1 MAEHAMAATY
11 INQDKV
17 STTIADSTK
26 QIAILQGSSRPAT
39 SSNGTILISNNPLV
53 RDGSVKIGFDIADN
67 QDGNT
72 GDTLIGNRISAGGQG
87 GKDSMSTAV
96 GYAAQVAGPA
106 VSLGIGARA
115 DINDNKGW
123 KAVHNSGVAI
133 GPFSSIGGN
142 RDGGVAIGAIAQADN
157 HGSIAIGQLSGAYRE
172 FFDRDATSQ
181 KKGTVYRNAEADA
194 ESTISIGKEAGA
206 RARSSIALG
215 HGATTSIIGS
225 NTIALGTNSV
235 AIKNNSI
242 ALGNNAV
249 AGGYSDADKTAKN
262 IGINSKLNNLKS
274 DLAKAETTLTKE
286 EENLKTTD
294 TPEQKFRVASATAA
308 VARLNLAIKRLEK
321 DLGYSASGEDATT
334 DAIAIGNAS
343 RATNESA
350 LAFGNTANATGKAS
364 IAQGKNTQ
372 ATAENAIAVGT
383 SSNVS
388 GANSVALG
396 ANITKLTTANSV
408 VLGANSTEVDG
419 TTGASHAVQT
429 VNDATVRTIAGP
441 NFTYSNFA
449 GKVADAGRYVSIGQV
464 GTERQIKNLAAGAVT
479 PTSTDAINGSQ
490 LYALMDRV
498 ENKQEPVVY
507 TNKAG
512 DKLVKVGDKFYKTT
526 DLDDKGQPK
535 NVDQNVP
542 NDDVIAS
549 MNNAG
554 NNTTTPMELAN
565 IAGNLPGAK
574 NGSTAPTTS
583 GKLPEGADAPNTSNA
598 ATVGDVLNAG
608 WNLTA
613 NSKARDFVK
622 PYDTVDFIDGNGTSV
637 TVTTDAGNKV
647 SHIKYDV
654 KAADDS
660 ITVGNGGIK
669 VNTGGITP
677 VTKDDG
683 DKKSGQVIPN
693 KGDENKVASVGDVA
707 NAINSA
713 FWKVTGAKDGGEF
726 AEGNATTEEA
736 VKAGDKVT
744 FKAGENIKLKQSGK
758 DFTYSLNPVLSNI
771 TSIGGNGTTMTFKP
785 EGVDLGGKKITN
797 IAPGTDGT
805 DAVNKSQLDAA
816 VNGMA
821 TKPLSFSGDNKEAG
835 KFDRTLGTEVKVVGG
850 ADASKLSDNNI
861 GVIGDKTDTLT
872 VKLAKSLKGLSDVE
886 VKDDAGNTTNIT
898 PNGITI
904 SQPAKDGKKPDN
916 VSLTKDGLNNGGQ
929 NITNV
934 AGNLPGAK
942 KDTTAPTTASEGPS
956 ATDLPNITNN
966 AATVGDVLNAG
977 WNLQN
982 NGEAKDFVKPYDT
995 VNFIDGEGTTAVVE
1009 TKDNKVSTVKYDVKL
1024 GAGLKKD
1031 DKGNITVDA
1040 GNITNENGA
1049 PKVADA
1055 DKDKVATAGNV
1066 ADAINNSYWTASAE
1080 KDGKVIGK
1088 DDNIKPSGKVT
1099 FDAGKNIEIDH
1110 STPNKFTF
1118 KTVDNPE
1125 FKTLD
1130 LNDGAGNKVNLAP
1143 TADGLKLGKGDKNEP
1158 ANITNVTSGLK
1169 PYGDAKPD
1177 AKDLVNLDTPNV
1189 SDNTAATVGD
1199 LRNMG
1204 WVVGTPENGYVDTV
1218 KNANKVDFKAGAGVS
1233 VTGET
1238 KDGVREIT
1246 IAVKDGEV
1254 VKPNQFT
1261 AKVNGKDTPV
1271 TKVGDQYYNT
1281 VDIDPKTGKPNAKAN
1296 PVTLDVGTTPTNSGD
1311 GYVTGNKV
1319 ATAIQKSG
1327 FVVGKQTEKLS
1338 AADFKDEDEK
1348 VNPDDELRFAY
1359 GNNTKVKLATK
1370 ESVDKD
1376 GNKVTTTTVKV
1387 DVTGLPVQYT
1397 DKNGTPVTKVGDQY
1411 FTVDKDGNPTTTEVK
1426 PSDLTTNMVNPAA
1439 KPNEIGVPTTLG
1451 NVKSNLPSVND
1462 KDKNAKDVD
1471 GKPIAGKDNK
1481 SAPIDAA
1488 KAADIAKNAGNNA
1501 ATVSDV
1507 LNAGWNL
1514 QNNGEAKDF
1523 VKPYDT
1529 VNFVDG
1535 KGTKA
1540 VVETTPNAT
1549 TSNVKFDIDTGK
1561 ITNNAD
1567 GSVQGSVT
1575 PEMQKALDD
1584 AKKALADAT
1593 TPEAKKAAQDKVD
1606 AAQANIN
1613 NAGNQI
1619 ATAQG
1624 VADAINKSGFTL
1636 TTSENGGKKL
1646 SGKDE
1651 IINPGKKV
1659 DLAAGKNM
1667 TVKQD
1672 SEGKVTYATA
1682 DKVNFSSV
1690 QFGDNGP
1697 KINAEGDNINI
1708 GDKDGNPTKITGV
1721 KAGDISPTSTD
1732 AVNGAQ
1738 IYALSRGNVPNVENI
1753 TVTNPDGSKTTY
1765 KDIVVDENGTPILKT
1780 YNVKGQK
1787 EIITNSVVEAIHNM
1801 NEQGIK
1807 FFHSN
1812 DGVNRP
1818 KVETENSFDSSASGK
1833 FATAI
1838 GKSSV
1843 AHGDNAVAMGN
1854 GSKVLGHDSIAIGTG
1869 NIVEAN
1875 NSGAFGDPNVIKA
1888 DATGSYAFGNNNVIT
1903 TKNTFV
1909 LGNDVNN
1916 AGNSISREGTVE
1928 NSVYLGNKSTAT
1940 AGDGSRTASLYNIK
1954 QDGTKGT
1961 STTAGSVGTVTT
1973 ATVGNM
1979 TYGGF
1984 QGAKA
1989 NGVVSVGA
1997 AGDER
2002 RIQNVAAG
2010 EISST
2015 STDAINGSQLYSVAK
2030 GVGNRINNLQGQ
2042 VNKLGNRMNA
2052 GMATSAAM
2060 ANLLQP
2066 HKPGQSVATAGI
2078 GQHKNQSAV
2087 AVGYSRISDNGKY
2100 GVRFSMGA
2108 NTQGEVTGGAAVG
2121 YFW

>member
-1 MAEHAMAATY
+1 MTFNPEGVDLGSKKITGLAPGEAPTDAV
-11 INQDKV
+11 NKSQLDKV
-17 STTIADSTK
+17 ATNKIKLAGNSGETEEQQLDKDGGLQFNIKGENGLTTTASGKDVTVKLDDATKDKIDNAADKNLSNITDAGKK
-26 QIAILQGSSRPAT
+26 QIKDQVTWKAKANNSGIALT
-39 SSNGTILISNNPLV
+39 EDTI
-53 RDGSVKIGFDIADN
+53 DDD
-67 QDGNT
+67 
-72 GDTLIGNRISAGGQG
+72 DTAE
-87 GKDSMSTAV
+87 T
-96 GYAAQVAGPA
+96 
-106 VSLGIGARA
+106 IGADGILTLDAGKNLRLQR
-115 DINDNKGW
+115 KG
-123 KAVHNSGVAI
+123 KVFTYGL
-133 GPFSSIGGN
+133 
-142 RDGGVAIGAIAQADN
+142 D
-157 HGSIAIGQLSGAYRE
+157 
-172 FFDRDATSQ
+172 
-181 KKGTVYRNAEADA
+181 
-194 ESTISIGKEAGA
+194 
-206 RARSSIALG
+206 
-215 HGATTSIIGS
+215 
-225 NTIALGTNSV
+225 
-235 AIKNNSI
+235 
-242 ALGNNAV
+242 
-249 AGGYSDADKTAKN
+249 SDLT
-262 IGINSKLNNLKS
+262 GINSITG
-274 DLAKAETTLTKE
+274 LASTLPVTKNDAAAPTTNQAAPTK
-286 EENLKTTD
+286 
-294 TPEQKFRVASATAA
+294 
-308 VARLNLAIKRLEK
+308 
-321 DLGYSASGEDATT
+321 
-334 DAIAIGNAS
+334 
-343 RATNESA
+343 
-350 LAFGNTANATGKAS
+350 
-364 IAQGKNTQ
+364 
-372 ATAENAIAVGT
+372 
-383 SSNVS
+383 
-388 GANSVALG
+388 
-396 ANITKLTTANSV
+396 
-408 VLGANSTEVDG
+408 VDG
-419 TTGASHAVQT
+419 TKAAS
-429 VNDATVRTIAGP
+429 VNDI
-441 NFTYSNFA
+441 
-449 GKVADAGRYVSIGQV
+449 
-464 GTERQIKNLAAGAVT
+464 
-479 PTSTDAINGSQ
+479 
-490 LYALMDRV
+490 
-498 ENKQEPVVY
+498 
-507 TNKAG
+507 
-512 DKLVKVGDKFYKTT
+512 
-526 DLDDKGQPK
+526 
-535 NVDQNVP
+535 
-542 NDDVIAS
+542 
-549 MNNAG
+549 
-554 NNTTTPMELAN
+554 
-565 IAGNLPGAK
+565 
-574 NGSTAPTTS
+574 
-583 GKLPEGADAPNTSNA
+583 
-598 ATVGDVLNAG
+598 LNAG
-608 WNLTA
+608 WNLKENDTD
-613 NSKARDFVK
+613 KDFVK
-622 PYDTVDFIDGNGTSV
+622 AYDTVKFVNGTGTTANV
-637 TVTTDAGNKV
+637 TVTDNGAVSAVKFDVKKTTIAEDIAKPGTMKAGDAG
-647 SHIKYDV
+647 
-654 KAADDS
+654 DS
-660 ITVGNGGIK
+660 FATAN
-669 VNTGGITP
+669 
-677 VTKDDG
+677 
-683 DKKSGQVIPN
+683 
-693 KGDENKVASVGDVA
+693 DVA

-713 FWKVTGAKDGGEF
+713 FWTVTSENDGGVL
-726 AEGNATTEEA
+726 EGNKTEEK

-744 FKAGENIKLKQSGK
+744 FKAGENIKLKQDGK
-758 DFTYSLNPVLSNI
+758 SFTYSLNPVLSNI
-771 TSIGGNGTTMTFKP
+771 TSIGGNGTAMTFKDA
-785 EGVDLGGKKITN
+785 GVDLGGKKITN
-797 IAPGTDGT
+797 IAPGIDGT
-805 DAVNKSQLDAA
+805 DAVNKSQLDTAVQEVAA
-816 VNGMA
+816 
-821 TKPLSFSGDNKEAG
+821 KPLSFSGDNKEAG

-850 ADASKLSDNNI
+850 ETDESKLSDNNI
-861 GVIGDKTDTLT
+861 GVIGNKTDTLT

-886 VKDDAGNTTNIT
+886 VKDDAGNTTDIT

-904 SQPAKDGKKPDN
+904 SQPEKDGKKPDN

-982 NGEAKDFVKPYDT
+982 NGDAKDFVKPYDT

-1031 DKGNITVDA
+1031 DQGNIAIDA

-1049 PKVADA
+1049 PKVPDS

-1158 ANITNVTSGLK
+1158 ANITNVTSGLQK
-1169 PYGDAKPD
+1169 YGDAKPD
-1177 AKDLVNLDTPNV
+1177 AKDLVNLDNPNV

-1204 WVVGTPENGYVDTV
+1204 WVVGTPENKYVDTV
-1218 KNANKVDFKAGAGVS
+1218 KNANKVDFKAGAGIS

-1246 IAVKDGEV
+1246 IAVKEGEV
-1254 VKPNQFT
+1254 VKDGDLT
-1261 AKVNGKDTPV
+1261 AIVNGESTPV
-1271 TKVGDQYYNT
+1271 TKVGDRYYKT
-1281 VDIDPKTGKPNAKAN
+1281 SDIDPKTGKPVDDKVSA
-1296 PVTLDVGTTPTNSGD
+1296 VTPDKGTTPIANAGD

-1327 FVVGKQTEKLS
+1327 FVVGKQKEILS
-1338 AADFKDEDEK
+1338 DADFKNEDEK
-1348 VNPDDELRFAY
+1348 VNPNDELRFAD
-1359 GNNTKVKLATK
+1359 GKNTKVKLATK
-1370 ESVDKD
+1370 DIVDRE
-1376 GNKVTTTTVKV
+1376 GNKVTTTTVK
-1387 DVTGLPVQYT
+1387 
-1397 DKNGTPVTKVGDQY
+1397 
-1411 FTVDKDGNPTTTEVK
+1411 F
-1426 PSDLTTNMVNPAA
+1426 
-1439 KPNEIGVPTTLG
+1439 
-1451 NVKSNLPSVND
+1451 
-1462 KDKNAKDVD
+1462 DVD
-1471 GKPIAGKDNK
+1471 TG
-1481 SAPIDAA
+1481 
-1488 KAADIAKNAGNNA
+1488 
-1501 ATVSDV
+1501 TV
-1507 LNAGWNL
+1507 
-1514 QNNGEAKDF
+1514 
-1523 VKPYDT
+1523 
-1529 VNFVDG
+1529 
-1535 KGTKA
+1535 
-1540 VVETTPNAT
+1540 
-1549 TSNVKFDIDTGK
+1549 TSNK
-1561 ITNNAD
+1561 D
-1567 GSVQGSVT
+1567 GSVSGPVT

-1584 AKKALADAT
+1584 AKKALEDAT

-1606 AAQANIN
+1606 AVQANIDN
-1613 NAGNQI
+1613 VGNPI
-1619 ATAQG
+1619 ATVQNI
-1624 VADAINKSGFTL
+1624 ADAINKSGFTL

-1672 SEGKVTYATA
+1672 AEGKVTYATA
-1682 DKVNFSSV
+1682 DEVNFSSV

-1697 KINAEGDNINI
+1697 KINAAGDNINI

-1780 YNVKGQK
+1780 YNVQGQK
-1787 EIITNSVVEAIHNM
+1787 EIITNSVVEAVHNM

-1818 KVETENSFDSSASGK
+1818 KVETANSFDSSASGK

-1854 GSKVLGHDSIAIGTG
+1854 SSKALGNDSIAIGTG

-1916 AGNSISREGTVE
+1916 AGNSTSREGTVE

-2042 VNKLGNRMNA
+2042 VNRLGKRMNA
-2052 GMATSAAM
+2052 GVAGAM
-2060 ANLLQP
+2060 AAANLMQP
-2066 HKPGQSVATAGI
+2066 HKPGQSAAMAAV
-2078 GQHKNQSAV
+2078 GQHRGEAAL

-2100 GVRFSMGA
+2100 GIKLSMGA
-2108 NTQGEVTGGAAVG
+2108 DTQGQISTGAGVS